1 MTIVLGAISS
11 QFRYFV
17 SECRQVLES
26 KYGQKNSVIAITG
39 AGQGLG
45 QMMAITLAQSGAD
58 LALLDVNETG
68 LRETQ
73 SQCQML
79 SAKAF
84 TYPVDVTNESDVEAT
99 FDAILQ
105 DFGQLNGLINN
116 AGVLR
121 DGLLV
126 KAKDGVIS
134 KMSLEQFNLVMN
146 VNVTGTF
153 LCGREAAVK
162 MIESGSQG
170 AIINISSVA
179 RAGNIG
185 QTNYSASKA
194 AVATMATT
202 WARELARYGIRA
214 AAIAPGVVHTAMAD
228 QMKPEAIERLE
239 KMIPVGRMGEA
250 SEIAHAVKYILESDY
265 FTGRVLEVDGGIR
278 M

>member
-1 MTIVLGAISS
+1 
-11 QFRYFV
+11 
-17 SECRQVLES
+17 
-26 KYGQKNSVIAITG
+26 
-39 AGQGLG
+39 
-45 QMMAITLAQSGAD
+45 
-58 LALLDVNETG
+58 
-68 LRETQ
+68 
-73 SQCQML
+73 
-79 SAKAF
+79 
-84 TYPVDVTNESDVEAT
+84 
-99 FDAILQ
+99 
-105 DFGQLNGLINN
+105 
-116 AGVLR
+116 
-121 DGLLV
+121 
-126 KAKDGVIS
+126 
-134 KMSLEQFNLVMN
+134 
-146 VNVTGTF
+146 
-153 LCGREAAVK
+153 
-162 MIESGSQG
+162 
-170 AIINISSVA
+170 SVA

>member
-1 MTIVLGAISS
+1 MDLS
-11 QFRYFV
+11 
-17 SECRQVLES
+17 
-26 KYGQKNSVIAITG
+26 NSVIAITG

-45 QMMAITLAQSGAD
+45 QMIAIVLARAGAD
-58 LALLDVNETG
+58 LALLDINESG

-73 SQCQML
+73 QQCQML
-79 SAKAF
+79 SGKAF
-84 TYPVDVTNESDVEAT
+84 VYQLDITNEQQVEGA
-99 FDAILQ
+99 FDEILQ

-116 AGVLR
+116 AGVIR

-126 KAKDGVIS
+126 KAKDGAIS
-134 KMSLEQFNLVMN
+134 KMSLEQFSMVMN

-162 MIESGSQG
+162 MIESKSRGV
-170 AIINISSVA
+170 IINISSVA

-202 WARELARYGIRA
+202 WARELAQYGIRV
-214 AAIAPGVVHTAMAD
+214 AAIAPGVVHTPMAEN
-228 QMKPEAIERLE
+228 MKPEVIERLE
-239 KMIPVGRMGEA
+239 KLIPLGRMGKTD
-250 SEIAHAVKYILESDY
+250 EIAHAVKYIFENEY
-265 FTGRVLEVDGGIR
+265 FTGRVLEIDGGLR

>member
-1 MTIVLGAISS
+1 MDIN
-11 QFRYFV
+11 
-17 SECRQVLES
+17 
-26 KYGQKNSVIAITG
+26 NSVIAITG

-45 QMMAITLAQSGAD
+45 QMMAIILAQAGAD
-58 LALLDVNETG
+58 LALIDVNESG
-68 LRETQ
+68 LKDTQ
-73 SQCQML
+73 DQCHML
-79 SAKAF
+79 SAKAM
-84 TYPVDVTNESDVEAT
+84 TYSLDVTNEVDVERT
-99 FDAILQ
+99 FDDIIQ

-116 AGVLR
+116 AGVLK

-126 KAKDGVIS
+126 KVKDGVVN
-134 KMSLEQFNLVMN
+134 KMSLQQFNHVMN

-162 MIESGSQG
+162 MIETGSTG
-170 AIINISSVA
+170 VIINISSVS

-214 AAIAPGVVHTAMAD
+214 AAIAPGVVHTAMAE

-239 KMIPVGRMGEA
+239 KMIPLGRMGET
-250 SEIAHAVKYILESDY
+250 SEIAHAVKYILENDY

>member
-1 MTIVLGAISS
+1 MDI
-11 QFRYFV
+11 
-17 SECRQVLES
+17 
-26 KYGQKNSVIAITG
+26 KNSVIAITG

-79 SAKAF
+79 SAKVF

-105 DFGQLNGLINN
+105 DLGQLNGLINN

-134 KMSLEQFNLVMN
+134 KN
-146 VNVTGTF
+146 VVG
-153 LCGREAAVK
+153 AV
-162 MIESGSQG
+162 
-170 AIINISSVA
+170 
-179 RAGNIG
+179 
-185 QTNYSASKA
+185 
-194 AVATMATT
+194 
-202 WARELARYGIRA
+202 
-214 AAIAPGVVHTAMAD
+214 
-228 QMKPEAIERLE
+228 
-239 KMIPVGRMGEA
+239 
-250 SEIAHAVKYILESDY
+250 
-265 FTGRVLEVDGGIR
+265 
-278 M
+278 